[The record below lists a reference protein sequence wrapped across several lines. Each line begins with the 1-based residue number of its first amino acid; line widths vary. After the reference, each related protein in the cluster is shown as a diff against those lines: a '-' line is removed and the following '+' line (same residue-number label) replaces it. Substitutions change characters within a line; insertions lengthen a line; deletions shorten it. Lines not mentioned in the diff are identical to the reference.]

1 MTERIALDL
10 PDGRVLDVQVSGP
23 GRRHAV
29 HLAPRH
35 PRLLLPGSARSSA
48 RSHERGIRFASYSR
62 AGAPGSTRNKGRTVA
77 DVAADMAAIAD
88 HLGAERFLTGGQS
101 GGGPHALA
109 TGALLPD
116 RVLAVLAV
124 CSVKPYVGQPD
135 FLEGMGADNIEEFG
149 LALAGRGGAAARSS
163 RSSARGILEADAEG
177 VIRTLDTLLPD
188 VDRAVLTSE
197 VGEDI
202 IRNLQGGVDELY
214 GWLDDDLAFTRDWG
228 FALDSIQVPT
238 YLWQGS
244 ADLMVPFHHGEWLA
258 EQIPGVVPHLEQG
271 EGHLSIQVA
280 QLRARCS
287 TRCWPTSRADFFS
300 RVRSTCGEQ
309 IHPILG
315 GTVTEQTA
323 TALPPSSTGRPG
335 APRST
340 ICARGRRPPPVS
352 STPSLRSAGGCRWS
366 SCRTTR

>member
-23 GRRHAV
+23 ADGTLFIWH
-29 HLAPRH
+29 HGT
-35 PRLLLPGSARSSA
+35 PGCLYQGEDKQRVLHS
-48 RSHERGIRFASYSR
+48 RGLRYASYSR
-62 AGAPGSTRNKGRTVA
+62 AGTAGSTRNKGRAVA

-88 HLGAERFLTGGQS
+88 HLGADTFFTGGQS

-109 TGALLPD
+109 TGAGLPD

-135 FLEGMGADNIEEFG
+135 FLDGMGADNIEEFN
-149 LALAGRGGAAARSS
+149 LALAGEDALLPFLAEHRA
-163 RSSARGILEADAEG
+163 GILDADAEG
-177 VIRTLDTLLPD
+177 VIQTLDSLLPD
-188 VDRAVLTSE
+188 VDRAVLTGE

-202 IRNLQGGVDELY
+202 IRNLQGGTEELY

-228 FALDSIQVPT
+228 FALDSLRVPT

-258 EQIPGVVPHLEQG
+258 ANIPGAVAHLEPG

-280 QLRARCS
+280 KFEEMLDEVLA
-287 TRCWPTSRADFFS
+287 
-300 RVRSTCGEQ
+300 
-309 IHPILG
+309 H
-315 GTVTEQTA
+315 
-323 TALPPSSTGRPG
+323 LPR
-335 APRST
+335 
-340 ICARGRRPPPVS
+340 
-352 STPSLRSAGGCRWS
+352 
-366 SCRTTR
+366 

>member
-23 GRRHAV
+23 ADGT
-29 HLAPRH
+29 
-35 PRLLLPGSARSSA
+35 LLLWHHGTPGCSYQGAQKQRA
-48 RSHERGIRFASYSR
+48 LHDRGLRLASYSR
-62 AGAPGSTRNKGRTVA
+62 AGAKGSTRNKGRSVA
-77 DVAADMAAIAD
+77 DIAPDAAAIAD

-116 RVLAVLAV
+116 RVLAVLSV

-135 FLEGMGADNIEEFG
+135 FLEGMGADNIEEFS
-149 LALAGRGGAAARSS
+149 LALQGEDAVRPFIEEQRL
-163 RSSARGILEADAEG
+163 GILEADADG

-188 VDRAVLTSE
+188 VDRAVLTGE

-202 IRNLQGGVDELY
+202 IRNLQGGVEEVD

-228 FALDSIQVPT
+228 FALDSIRVPT

-244 ADLMVPFHHGEWLA
+244 VDLMVPFHHGEWLVD
-258 EQIPGVVPHLEQG
+258 QIPGVVPHLEQG

-280 QLRARCS
+280 KFEAML
-287 TRCWPTSRADFFS
+287 D
-300 RVRSTCGEQ
+300 E
-309 IHPILG
+309 IL
-315 GTVTEQTA
+315 VHV
-323 TALPPSSTGRPG
+323 
-335 APRST
+335 PR
-340 ICARGRRPPPVS
+340 
-352 STPSLRSAGGCRWS
+352 
-366 SCRTTR
+366 

>member
-23 GRRHAV
+23 TDGT
-29 HLAPRH
+29 
-35 PRLLLPGSARSSA
+35 LLVWHHGTPGCSYQGAEKQRTL
-48 RSHERGIRFASYSR
+48 HERGVRFASYSR
-62 AGAPGSTRNKGRTVA
+62 AGAAGSTRNKGRSVA
-77 DVAADMAAIAD
+77 DVAPDVAAIAD
-88 HLGAERFLTGGQS
+88 HLGADTFLTGGQS

-116 RVLAVLAV
+116 RVLAVLSV

-135 FLEGMGADNIEEFG
+135 FLDGMGADNIEEFS
-149 LALAGRGGAAARSS
+149 LALQGEEAVRPFIEEQRL
-163 RSSARGILEADAEG
+163 GILEADAEG

-202 IRNLQGGVDELY
+202 IRNLQGGVEEIY

-244 ADLMVPFHHGEWLA
+244 ADLMVPVR
-258 EQIPGVVPHLEQG
+258 PRR
-271 EGHLSIQVA
+271 VA
-280 QLRARCS
+280 RRS
-287 TRCWPTSRADFFS
+287 DPRRRTPSRAG
-300 RVRSTCGEQ
+300 RG
-309 IHPILG
+309 
-315 GTVTEQTA
+315 
-323 TALPPSSTGRPG
+323 PPVDPGRE
-335 APRST
+335 
-340 ICARGRRPPPVS
+340 ARGDARRGPGPPAALNRLLAQNWN
-352 STPSLRSAGGCRWS
+352 TF
-366 SCRTTR
+366 